1 MNIKNFLSLVLSV
14 ALLCLFLPM
23 DFMSSLSVSASYNET
38 VSFSAE
44 PATTYTTTVAPD
56 SETTVTPV
64 EPDVTTTAPVTTTTT
79 VTTTTVTETTV
90 TTAVTTTSSEESY
103 TTTTTST
110 SDEPDPSYTTTTT
123 TSTTTTTTMTTST
136 TKWTTTTTT
145 STSTTTT
152 TSTSTTTHT
161 TLTTT
166 PPLPNLILQCSV
178 SCSDNPGEL
187 VMSGKTQG
195 VERMDSLGFRNVR
208 ILRSTDL
215 KNWYEEFYI
224 GNISMRNSLVCMVDG
239 YTVSVQGGA
248 YYRIS
253 CEHYARLDNTTQFVE
268 NLSDYVWVDG
278 APIIITSTTT
288 ATNVTT
294 KTTRTTA
301 SSVNNSTNSGN
312 SGSSVNVT
320 DSPKTD
326 ASMPS
331 APFVVLLC
339 AFCSAL
345 ILRRRVNN

>member
-1 MNIKNFLSLVLSV
+1 MNIKNLLSFVLSV

-23 DFMSSLSVSASYNET
+23 DFVNSLSASASYNAVT
-38 VSFSAE
+38 YSSE

-56 SETTVTPV
+56 SETTVTPI
-64 EPDVTTTAPVTTTTT
+64 EPVVTTTTPVVT
-79 VTTTTVTETTV
+79 ITTATTTTVTETT
-90 TTAVTTTSSEESY
+90 TTAVTTTSSAD
-103 TTTTTST
+103 TTTSFTETTTST
-110 SDEPDPSYTTTTT
+110 SDTLPDPSHTTTTT
-123 TSTTTTTTMTTST
+123 TSTTTTTTTTSAP
-136 TKWTTTTTT
+136 T

-152 TSTSTTTHT
+152 TTTTTTTQT

-166 PPLPNLILQCSV
+166 TSPSNLILQCSV

-195 VERMDSLGFRNVR
+195 VERMDSLGFRNIR

-215 KNWYEEFYI
+215 NTWYEEFYI

-253 CEHYARLDNTTQFVE
+253 CEHYAKLDSVTQFVE
-268 NLSDYVWVDG
+268 NLSDYVWVDS
-278 APIIITSTTT
+278 APVIITSTTT
-288 ATNVTT
+288 ATNTT
-294 KTTRTTA
+294 AKTTQTTA
-301 SSVNNSTNSGN
+301 SSVNNSASSCN
-312 SGSSVNVT
+312 SGSSADVT

-345 ILRRRVNN
+345 ILRRRVR

>member
-79 VTTTTVTETTV
+79 VTSTTVTETTV

-123 TSTTTTTTMTTST
+123 TSTTTTTTLTTST

-145 STSTTTT
+145 STT
-152 TSTSTTTHT
+152 TTTHT

-166 PPLPNLILQCSV
+166 TPLPNLILQCSV

-215 KNWYEEFYI
+215 KTWYEEFYI

-288 ATNVTT
+288 ATDITT

-301 SSVNNSTNSGN
+301 SSVNNSASSGN

>member
-1 MNIKNFLSLVLSV
+1 MKIKNFLSLVLSV
-14 ALLCLFLPM
+14 ALLCLLLPM
-23 DFMSSLSVSASYNET
+23 DFVSSLSAEASY
-38 VSFSAE
+38 VISYSSE
-44 PATTYTTTVAPD
+44 PATTYTTTIAPD

-64 EPDVTTTAPVTTTTT
+64 EPVATTTTPVTTTTT
-79 VTTTTVTETTV
+79 VTTSTIYETTT
-90 TTAVTTTSSEESY
+90 TTAVTTTSSEE

-123 TSTTTTTTMTTST
+123 TSTSTTTTMTTST
-136 TKWTTTTTT
+136 TSRTT
-145 STSTTTT
+145 STTTSTTTT
-152 TSTSTTTHT
+152 TTHT
-161 TLTTT
+161 TVTTT
-166 PPLPNLILQCSV
+166 TSPSNLILQCSV

-215 KNWYEEFYI
+215 NTWYEEFYI

-253 CEHYARLDNTTQFVE
+253 CEHFAKLDGATQFVD
-268 NLSDYVWVDG
+268 NLSDYVWVDS
-278 APIIITSTTT
+278 APVIITSTTT

-294 KTTRTTA
+294 KITETTA
-301 SSVNNSTNSGN
+301 GKSTALSSNNSVTSGN
-312 SGSSVNVT
+312 SGSSVNAT

-326 ASMPS
+326 ASMPA

-339 AFCSAL
+339 AVCSAL
-345 ILRRRVNN
+345 ILRRRVR

>member
-123 TSTTTTTTMTTST
+123 TSTTTTTTLTTST

-145 STSTTTT
+145 STSTTT
-152 TSTSTTTHT
+152 HT

-166 PPLPNLILQCSV
+166 TPLPNLILQCSV

-187 VMSGKTQG
+187 VMNGKTQG

-288 ATNVTT
+288 ATDNTS

-301 SSVNNSTNSGN
+301 SSVNNSASSGN